1 MCPMNAGLPP
11 PAARSG
17 CAGRRPRGVLQPVGN
32 HSTSRGTPL
41 TKQYLL
47 LFAAI
52 VAEVIA
58 TTSLARSES
67 LSRFW
72 PTVITVVGYALA
84 FWFLSYPIRVMPTG
98 VVYAIWSGMGI
109 VLISSVAWLWYGQTL
124 DLPALL
130 GLALILL
137 GVIIVNVFSKTVGH

>member
-1 MCPMNAGLPP
+1 M
-11 PAARSG
+11 
-17 CAGRRPRGVLQPVGN
+17 
-32 HSTSRGTPL
+32 